1 MSDSV
6 TYEYDLNGRLKL
18 VTFENDDTV
27 EVTFDD
33 MGNRESVET
42 TIASPLR
49 LTSSGDSVA
58 NGGSKTP
65 QA

>member
-18 VTFENDDTV
+18 LTFNNDDTV
-27 EVTFDD
+27 EVQYDD

-49 LTSSGDSVA
+49 LTSNSSA
-58 NGGSKTP
+58 NADGKAP